1 MGARRGGRIAPE
13 RELRRAIV
21 EACLALER
29 AGVNQGTSGNIGVR
43 AGRGLL
49 VTPSGVPCDRMKPDD
64 IVALP
69 PAGTPTPGTNP
80 SSEWRFH
87 RDLLAA
93 RPELGAV
100 VHVHPVFATALSM
113 HNESI
118 PAVHYMI
125 AMAGGSTI
133 RCAPYAT
140 FGTQA
145 LSDNALAAMKDRKAC
160 LLANHGMIAAE
171 KTLAG
176 AVRLAIEVET
186 LARQY
191 FHARLLGEPA
201 VLSDAEI
208 GRVLKKFDS
217 YGPARQ

>member
-1 MGARRGGRIAPE
+1 MGARRGGGITPE
-13 RELRRAIV
+13 RALRRAIV

-29 AGVNQGTSGNIGVR
+29 AGVNQGTSGNVGAR
-43 AGRGLL
+43 AGDGLL
-49 VTPSGVPCDRMKPDD
+49 VTPSGVPYDRMKPDD

-69 PAGTPTPGTNP
+69 LTGAPAPGTNP

-87 RDLLAA
+87 RDILAA
-93 RPELGAV
+93 RPDLGAV
-100 VHVHPVFATALSM
+100 VHVHPIFATALSM
-113 HNESI
+113 HNEPI

-125 AMAGGSTI
+125 AMAGGPSI

-171 KTLAG
+171 RTLAG
-176 AVRLAIEVET
+176 AVHLAIEVET

-208 GRVLKKFDS
+208 GRVLRKFDS
-217 YGPARQ
+217 YGPAR

>member
-1 MGARRGGRIAPE
+1 MGAHRGGGITPE
-13 RELRRAIV
+13 RALRRAIV
-21 EACLALER
+21 EACLALEC
-29 AGVNQGTSGNIGVR
+29 AGVNQGTSGNVGAR
-43 AGRGLL
+43 AGDGLL
-49 VTPSGVPCDRMKPDD
+49 VTPSGVPYDRMKPDD
-64 IVALP
+64 VVALP
-69 PAGTPTPGTNP
+69 LTGTPAPGTNP

-87 RDLLAA
+87 RDILAA
-93 RPELGAV
+93 RPDLGAV
-100 VHVHPVFATALSM
+100 VHVHPIFATALSM
-113 HNESI
+113 HNEPI

-125 AMAGGSTI
+125 AMAGGPSI

-171 KTLAG
+171 RTLAG

-217 YGPARQ
+217 YGPAR